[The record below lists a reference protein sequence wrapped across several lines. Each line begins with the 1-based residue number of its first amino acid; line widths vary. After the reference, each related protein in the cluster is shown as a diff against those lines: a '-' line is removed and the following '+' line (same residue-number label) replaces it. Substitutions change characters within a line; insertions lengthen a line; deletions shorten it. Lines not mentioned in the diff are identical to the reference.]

1 MQKILF
7 LFGTVISLPL
17 LVANEACEF
26 SRWGEGDEI
35 GNANLINPESILKAS
50 QLIKTGKAYSL
61 GVIIDQ
67 NTPAYP
73 PRSLSLQVVQPTGQ
87 FGKDQFPNAT
97 YNDDIFQG
105 WFGIGSQLDG
115 LGHIG
120 GPDGTFYNCNKG
132 KDFALIDGLTKLFP
146 PVEEVRAKSPFD
158 VL

>member
-1 MQKILF
+1 MKKILF
-7 LFGTVISLPL
+7 LLGAVISLPV
-17 LVANEACEF
+17 LVANETCEF

-35 GNANLINPESILKAS
+35 GNANLINSESILKAS

-97 YNDDIFQG
+97 YNCLLYTSDAADD
-105 WFGIGSQLDG
+105 
-115 LGHIG
+115 
-120 GPDGTFYNCNKG
+120 
-132 KDFALIDGLTKLFP
+132 
-146 PVEEVRAKSPFD
+146 
-158 VL
+158 

>member
-1 MQKILF
+1 MKKILV
-7 LFGTVISLPL
+7 LLGTVFSLPI
-17 LVANEACEF
+17 LVASETCEF

-35 GNANLINPESILKAS
+35 GNANLINAESILKAS

-97 YNDDIFQG
+97 YNDDVFQG
-105 WFGIGSQLDG
+105 WFGIGPQIDG
-115 LGHIG
+115 LGPVSYTH
-120 GPDGTFYNCNKG
+120 
-132 KDFALIDGLTKLFP
+132 LTLP
-146 PVEEVRAKSPFD
+146 TICSV
-158 VL
+158 

>member
-7 LFGTVISLPL
+7 LFGTVISLPV

-35 GNANLINPESILKAS
+35 GNANLINAESILKAS
-50 QLIKTGKAYSL
+50 QLIKKGKAYSL

-87 FGKDQFPNAT
+87 CFARTLDRRGPVGELDVFPWRHAPNRP
-97 YNDDIFQG
+97 
-105 WFGIGSQLDG
+105 L
-115 LGHIG
+115 
-120 GPDGTFYNCNKG
+120 
-132 KDFALIDGLTKLFP
+132 
-146 PVEEVRAKSPFD
+146 EVHDLNPR
-158 VL
+158 